1 MSNLLTKKE
10 LCNELKIQTNTLS
23 NWKVHGMP
31 GSESNLYNKD
41 EVLKWHKNITK
52 PINEL
57 QVGEKYNN
65 DQIQEKFKCSSQGGM
80 RRSHLTNTLVLF
92 SDHSKTSPLYEDVK
106 WTDDVGKNII
116 DYTGMGQEGDQSFDN
131 GQNKTLKNSNKLSV
145 KVYLFE
151 TYEAAVHIFRGEVKL
166 YQEPYMAQQKG
177 RLVCIFP
184 LLIEDKD
191 FYSSQEEFEKIEK
204 KQEGKLKKQDKQSV
218 YESAK
223 KASNQTK
230 KKSIATVQVYYRDPS
245 ISTHV
250 KNRAHGRCDLC
261 GEYAAFNDRN
271 GNPYLECHHVE
282 WLSHGGKD
290 SIENAV
296 ALDATCHRKMHEL
309 DLAEDVEKLKSKI
322 KEYSNRG
329 L

>member
-1 MSNLLTKKE
+1 LYYSQI
-10 LCNELKIQTNTLS
+10 IQ
-23 NWKVHGMP
+23 
-31 GSESNLYNKD
+31 
-41 EVLKWHKNITK
+41 
-52 PINEL
+52 
-57 QVGEKYNN
+57 
-65 DQIQEKFKCSSQGGM
+65 
-80 RRSHLTNTLVLF
+80 
-92 SDHSKTSPLYEDVK
+92 KTSPIYEDKK
-106 WTDDVGKNII
+106 WTDDAGNDII

-166 YQEPYMAQQKG
+166 YEEPTMKQQKG

-184 LLIEDKD
+184 LLIGNKD

-204 KQEGKLKKQDKQSV
+204 NQEGKLKKQDKQSV

-223 KASNQTK
+223 RASNQTK
-230 KKSIATVQVYYRDPS
+230 KKSTATVQVYYRDPI

-282 WLSHGGKD
+282 WLSHGGRD

-296 ALDATCHRKMHEL
+296 ALDPTCHRKMHEL

-322 KEYSNRG
+322 KEYISRD